1 MANIPI
7 ITIDGPSGS
16 GKGTVAYLL
25 AQQLDWHYLDS
36 GALYRVLAYAAQ
48 QYDIE
53 ISDTEKLVQLARQ
66 LPVTFDV
73 SGAYLKVLLEQ
84 HEITQMI
91 RSEQMGNRASKIAA
105 IAVIRDALLAR
116 QRAFCQLPGLV
127 TDGRDMGTVVFP
139 EAKYKVFLDADAA
152 ERAKR
157 RHKQLK
163 EKGIE
168 SNLSQLIDEINER
181 DRRDKTRPIAPLVAA
196 NDATI
201 IDSTS
206 LTIDEVLT
214 RIRTICTDTTGAQI

>member
-25 AQQLDWHYLDS
+25 AQQLDWNYLDS

-84 HEITQMI
+84 HEITQLI

-139 EAKYKVFLDADAA
+139 EAKYKVFLDADAD

-181 DRRDKTRPIAPLVAA
+181 DRRDKTRSIAPLVAA

>member
-73 SGAYLKVLLEQ
+73 SGAYL
-84 HEITQMI
+84 
-91 RSEQMGNRASKIAA
+91 
-105 IAVIRDALLAR
+105 
-116 QRAFCQLPGLV
+116 
-127 TDGRDMGTVVFP
+127 
-139 EAKYKVFLDADAA
+139 
-152 ERAKR
+152 
-157 RHKQLK
+157 
-163 EKGIE
+163 
-168 SNLSQLIDEINER
+168 
-181 DRRDKTRPIAPLVAA
+181 
-196 NDATI
+196 
-201 IDSTS
+201 
-206 LTIDEVLT
+206 
-214 RIRTICTDTTGAQI
+214 

>member
-84 HEITQMI
+84 HEITQLI

-139 EAKYKVFLDADAA
+139 EAKYKVFLDADAD

-181 DRRDKTRPIAPLVAA
+181 DRRDKTRSIAPLVAA